1 MRSSKDRYNVFANIA
16 LAMLKN
22 RGLARRS
29 SEGMLNSRGLL
40 QSGAEVGKESVT
52 TLSRHQRASCTMLR
66 TASSAAWLVTADLAR
81 QREAEV
87 GAPAAAQAATRRQV
101 GRSST
106 RSRLDGVMTRREAA
120 DGSVD
125 GDTAVLFKTGQPT
138 AGSPWRVEHTC
149 TYTYTYTFT
158 YTYTY
163 TYTGQPT
170 AGSPWRVEH
179 IDELSKYLPN
189 FRPYA
194 DRQRFVHPFDL
205 MCWGICSGECICSA
219 YVVYT

>member
-138 AGSPWRVEHTC
+138 AGSPWRVEH
-149 TYTYTYTFT
+149 
-158 YTYTY
+158 
-163 TYTGQPT
+163 
-170 AGSPWRVEH
+170 

-205 MCWGICSGECICSA
+205 MCWGICSGECICS
-219 YVVYT
+219 VSIPST